1 MVMEIAEVLSKL
13 PYTAPFLFVDGL
25 TAIDENGV
33 TGFYTFNADS
43 AFYQGHF
50 KNYPV
55 TPGVLLTETMAQIGL
70 ACLGIYLVGNETEG
84 KQIFMTSANVAYL
97 KPVFPG
103 EKVTVVS
110 TKKYFRF
117 NKLQCEISMFNA
129 NGDVVCKGILDG
141 MFIPSS
147 NGQ

>member
-1 MVMEIAEVLSKL
+1 
-13 PYTAPFLFVDGL
+13 
-25 TAIDENGV
+25 
-33 TGFYTFNADS
+33 
-43 AFYQGHF
+43 
-50 KNYPV
+50 
-55 TPGVLLTETMAQIGL
+55 MAQIGL
-70 ACLGIYLVGNETEG
+70 ACLGIYLVGNDANENDTEG

-103 EKVTVVS
+103 EKVTIVS

>member
-1 MVMEIAEVLSKL
+1 MEIPEILNKL

-25 TAIDENGV
+25 TAIDENGA

-70 ACLGIYLVGNETEG
+70 ACLGIYLLGNDAKD

-117 NKLQCEISMFNA
+117 NKLQCEVSMFNA
-129 NGDVVCKGILDG
+129 KGDVVCKGILDG
-141 MFIPSS
+141 MFFL
-147 NGQ
+147 NNNEQ